1 MHAPVSIK
9 GRDTATIKAGPASL
23 HNGSGQ
29 TFAKPASERVVLI
42 PCSAS
47 SARQWDALVRQLA
60 GFQAVTIDLYGHGK
74 RERWPGHGAL
84 SLAGEA
90 AAIESACPEGEP
102 FHLVGHSY
110 GGAVALRFALS
121 FPQRLRSLTLIE
133 PSCFHLLVDD
143 RQGHAQALDEIRA
156 VAEAVNSTVVCGD
169 YRGGMEVF
177 IDYWGGAGS
186 WAKLPDEKKAQFADL
201 ALCVAHHFWSLF
213 EEKTA
218 LDDCRG
224 LHVPT
229 LILCGTKSPRPSRTI
244 VKLLADA
251 IPHAQHRTIRDA
263 SHMSPLTHA
272 AQVNPLILEH
282 LLHNAQR
289 SVRRI
294 GAL

>member
-1 MHAPVSIK
+1 MHAPVSIN

-23 HNGSGQ
+23 HNGSRKA
-29 TFAKPASERVVLI
+29 FANPASERVVLI

-47 SARQWDALVRQLA
+47 STRQWDALVRQLA

-74 RERWPGHGAL
+74 RERWHGDGAL

-90 AAIESACPEGEP
+90 AVIESACPEGER

-121 FPQRLRSLTLIE
+121 FPQRLHSLTLIE
-133 PSCFHLLVDD
+133 PSCFHLLMDD
-143 RQGHAQALDEIRA
+143 RQSHAHALDEIRA
-156 VAEAVNSTVVCGD
+156 VAEAINSTVVCGD

-186 WAKLPDEKKAQFADL
+186 WAKLPEEKKAQFAEL
-201 ALCVAHHFWSLF
+201 ALYVAHHFWSLF
-213 EEKTA
+213 EERTS
-218 LDDCRG
+218 LDDCKDLR
-224 LHVPT
+224 VPT

-263 SHMSPLTHA
+263 NHMSPITHP

-282 LLHNAQR
+282 LLHNAQIG
-289 SVRRI
+289 VRRI